1 MLTSGWKYKQSVK
14 AFESYDGAKEKN
26 PEVRADGRTWIA

>member
-1 MLTSGWKYKQSVK
+1 MLTSGWKYKQAVK